1 MDAFVYICARTR
13 VCVRMRA
20 CAYLFVCVRVC
31 FRYDEVWRMQTA
43 VAELVFAT
51 TGNKPNMDM
60 LIFNVDP
67 NVDEA
72 GTCTSTKVASCTNTY
87 ELVRARASHHDTLTG
102 YPVRGTS
109 LHAQWL

>member
-1 MDAFVYICARTR
+1 MSFNISALLSMLHNFISRLSSLKFKYRWGFN
-13 VCVRMRA
+13 
-20 CAYLFVCVRVC
+20 YGL
-31 FRYDEVWRMQTA
+31 QPA

-72 GTCTSTKVASCTNTY
+72 GTSMSTKVASCTNTY

-102 YPVRGTS
+102 YSVRGTS